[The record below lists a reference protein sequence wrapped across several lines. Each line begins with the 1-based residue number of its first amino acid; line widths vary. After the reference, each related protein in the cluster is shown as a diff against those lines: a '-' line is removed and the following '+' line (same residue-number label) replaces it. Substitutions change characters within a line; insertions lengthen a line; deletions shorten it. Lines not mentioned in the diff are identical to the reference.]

1 MVTRMKESDEMKI
14 SNEMEIEK
22 VSNTPEVQDDGTISV
37 LGVEWTHKSRIYT
50 SDDTEYSYVAIG
62 YIVDSDY
69 TFEWNCRHLHKTEEK
84 AEKCLER
91 NDQKYHFTEA
101 LVAVFRGKKGERPDP
116 GLLDRNGRIQFSLR

>member
-1 MVTRMKESDEMKI
+1 MNIPNTI
-14 SNEMEIEK
+14 EIEK
-22 VSNTPEVQDDGTISV
+22 MSNTPEVQDDGTISV
-37 LGVEWTHKSRIYT
+37 LGVGWTHKSRIYT

-84 AEKCLER
+84 AEKCLEK
-91 NDQKYHFTEA
+91 NDQRYQFTEA

-116 GLLDRNGRIQFSLR
+116 GILDMNGRIQFSMGD

>member
-1 MVTRMKESDEMKI
+1 MNIPNTI
-14 SNEMEIEK
+14 EIEK
-22 VSNTPEVQDDGTISV
+22 MSNTPEVQDDGTISV

-116 GLLDRNGRIQFSLR
+116 GLLDMNGRIQFSMGD